1 MNDEPKGLISRESEE
16 TMEYEF
22 QKQKEQ
28 EIIKMWLEDHDLI
41 IASEPINID
50 MNKCTWDLEYRI
62 TNIPDPGAGIFQYQY
77 SPVFKNKAEA
87 YQWCKAIMELC
98 GKWKEYEKFI

>member
-1 MNDEPKGLISRESEE
+1 MNDEPKGFISCESEE
-16 TMEYEF
+16 AMEREF
-22 QKQKEQ
+22 QKQKDQ
-28 EIIKMWLEDHDLI
+28 EIVKMWMEDNDLI
-41 IASEPINID
+41 ISYDMDSNGNMVCFISNIAEPSV
-50 MNKCTWDLEYRI
+50 
-62 TNIPDPGAGIFQYQY
+62 GIFQYQY